1 VTHTMRALRMH
12 QFGGPEVLRLEEVPA
27 PSAGPGQVL
36 VEVAY
41 CGVCRHDLLTR
52 AGAFPKIDL
61 PLILGHQVSGHVA
74 AVGDGVDDFAVG
86 DRVMTMIYT
95 GCGTCA
101 QCQRGNDALCSETR
115 PQFLGEDHDGGYAE
129 FVAVAARVTIP
140 VPKRVSLAE
149 AAIATCTLGTAYHAL
164 ATRGGLQAGQSVV
177 ITGASGGVGLHA
189 IEIARM
195 LGGHV
200 VGVVSSEEKA
210 EHVRKAGAN
219 DVIVSPQR
227 TFAREL
233 KGLLGGQADLV
244 IDVVGAPTLRES
256 LHAVR
261 FGGRVVVLGNVEG
274 KDVLIPP
281 AYLILKEISLLGTKS
296 CSTNEM
302 AILLAAVAD
311 GRLHA
316 DVSETIPLERGREIH
331 ERMESGS
338 ATGRLVMQVT
348 DD

>member
-1 VTHTMRALRMH
+1 MTLTMRALRMH
-12 QFGGPEVLRLEEVPA
+12 RFGGPEVLGLEEIPV
-27 PSAGPGQVL
+27 PSAGPRQVL
-36 VEVAY
+36 IEVAY

-61 PLILGHQVSGHVA
+61 PLTLGHQVSGRVA
-74 AVGDGVDDFAVG
+74 AVGDGVDAFAPG

-101 QCQRGNDALCSETR
+101 QCQSGNDALCTGMR
-115 PQFLGEDHDGGYAE
+115 ATFLGEDYDGGYAQL
-129 FVAVAARVTIP
+129 VVVDVRVTIS
-140 VPKRVSLAE
+140 VPDHVSLAE

-164 ATRGGLQAGQSVV
+164 ATRGELQDGQCVV

-200 VGVVSSEEKA
+200 VGVVSSPEKA
-210 EHVRKAGAN
+210 EHVRKAGAH

-233 KGLLGGQADLV
+233 KGLLGGPADLV
-244 IDVVGAPTLRES
+244 IDVVGTPTLRES

-261 FGGRVVVLGNVEG
+261 PGGRVVVLGNVEG
-274 KDVLIPP
+274 KEVSIPP

-296 CSTNEM
+296 CSSGEM
-302 AILLAAVAD
+302 ATLLAAVSE

-331 ERMESGS
+331 ERMEGGR
-338 ATGRLVMQVT
+338 TNGRLVMEVAGG
-348 DD
+348 